1 MIRYFSKKTYFRGP
15 LEKQHGK
22 RAQTILKSE
31 WQCPYTI
38 YRSPWRQLRRERSL
52 LLIWKILRVVVN
64 TFTANGK
71 YSLLNRDNL
80 MQPIHM
86 QLYQKQKTFS
96 EVFFS
101 IFKIYTK
108 FGTFLKKRWT
118 SLLMYFRNYE
128 LRKTWLDNY
137 LKSPLSQDPSTSNM
151 VNRTKHCSNLNDR
164 NFTIFF
170 DNCESNWVWK
180 GFS

>member
-1 MIRYFSKKTYFRGP
+1 MIRYFSKKTYFWGP
-15 LEKQHGK
+15 LEKHNGK

-38 YRSPWRQLRRERSL
+38 YRSSQRQLRRERSL
-52 LLIWKILRVVVN
+52 LPIWKILRVVVN

-96 EVFFS
+96 EVFFP
-101 IFKIYTK
+101 
-108 FGTFLKKRWT
+108 FLKSILDLEHFQKKDERRCWCISEITNSEKR
-118 SLLMYFRNYE
+118 
-128 LRKTWLDNY
+128 
-137 LKSPLSQDPSTSNM
+137 
-151 VNRTKHCSNLNDR
+151 
-164 NFTIFF
+164 
-170 DNCESNWVWK
+170 
-180 GFS
+180 G